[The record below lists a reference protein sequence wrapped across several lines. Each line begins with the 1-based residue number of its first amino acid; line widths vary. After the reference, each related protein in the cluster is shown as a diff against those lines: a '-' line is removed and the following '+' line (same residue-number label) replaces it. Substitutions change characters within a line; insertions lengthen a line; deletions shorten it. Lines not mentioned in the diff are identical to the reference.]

1 MASLKVSCFLR
12 LITLIRPTF
21 GSGNLDVC
29 FVSAGQ
35 KVVAITRRSYGG
47 VHDINVQGASRVNL
61 IKLLQV

>member
-1 MASLKVSCFLR
+1 MASLKVSCFLK

-47 VHDINVQGASRVNL
+47 VSIL

>member
-47 VHDINVQGASRVNL
+47 VSLMFKALQGS
-61 IKLLQV
+61 I